1 LRRGGIGVVKILKAS
16 DLIFVSLDD
25 SGVEVVSVSAP
36 LNNQSFFDM
45 LDMVGFFFSQK
56 GLLLVVEVLLEGVV
70 LEGRMKVL
78 LF

>member
-1 LRRGGIGVVKILKAS
+1 MLAEWKKLVFLSPSTTQV
-16 DLIFVSLDD
+16 
-25 SGVEVVSVSAP
+25 
-36 LNNQSFFDM
+36 FFDM

>member
-1 LRRGGIGVVKILKAS
+1 
-16 DLIFVSLDD
+16 VSLDD